1 MSKPTFFV
9 YMSIAIL
16 FACGET
22 VSETDSPTDGQPQ
35 SSEIGTTLDQ
45 EGKLALP
52 PCEQLTSGE
61 QSACETTIYS
71 LKDPNLIPDDSR
83 VSIQGVVG
91 VTRLNADGKY
101 SHLVLQLTPND
112 PAYSGDAFHAVWVYL
127 NNTDIED
134 LRDNPPAAGTY
145 IQVIGSVKTH
155 YGQRQLQLVEQVV
168 ELAQGQVP
176 LTPIEVNS
184 ADIATNGSLAWAM
197 EGALVKIRNP
207 QVTNAAPTP
216 GPGDGMD
223 GAPTYEFEVDG
234 GLLINDFLF
243 PGLPQP
249 ANGTQYT
256 EIIGHL
262 RYANDAFKLEP
273 RSAADIF

>member
-22 VSETDSPTDGQPQ
+22 VSEGVSQNNGQPQ
-35 SSEIGTTLDQ
+35 DPGAGTPLNQ

-52 PCEQLTSGE
+52 SCDQLTSGE

-71 LKDPNLIPDDSR
+71 LKDPNAIPEDSR

-101 SHLVLQLTPND
+101 SHLVLQVTPND
-112 PAYSGDAFHAVWVYL
+112 PAYSGDAFHAAWIYL
-127 NNTDIED
+127 NNTDTET
-134 LRDNPPAAGTY
+134 LRDNPPAVGTY

-155 YGQRQLQLVEQVV
+155 YGQRQLQRVEQVV
-168 ELAQGQVP
+168 ELAQGQGP

-184 ADIATNGSLAWAM
+184 ADIATNGALSWAM

-207 QVTNAAPTP
+207 QVTNATPTP
-216 GPGDGMD
+216 GPGDGID

-234 GLLINDFLF
+234 GLIINDFLF

-256 EIIGHL
+256 EIVGHL

>member
-22 VSETDSPTDGQPQ
+22 VTEGVPQTNGQAPSPTT
-35 SSEIGTTLDQ
+35 GTPLSQD
-45 EGKLALP
+45 GKLALP
-52 PCEQLTSGE
+52 SCEQLTSGE
-61 QSACETTIYS
+61 QSACETTIYA
-71 LKDPNLIPDDSR
+71 LKDPNVIPEDSR

-101 SHLVLQLTPND
+101 SHLVLQLTPDD
-112 PAYSGDAFHAVWVYL
+112 PAYSGDTFHAAWIYL
-127 NNTDIED
+127 NNTDIET
-134 LRDNPPAAGTY
+134 LRDDPPAVGTY

-155 YGQRQLQLVEQVV
+155 YGQRQLQRVEQVV
-168 ELAQGQVP
+168 ELSQGQAP
-176 LTPIEVNS
+176 LIPIEVNS
-184 ADIATNGSLAWAM
+184 ADIATNGALSWAL
-197 EGALVKIRNP
+197 EGALVKIRNA
-207 QVTNAAPTP
+207 QVTNASPPA
-216 GPGDGMD
+216 GPGDGID

-234 GLLINDFLF
+234 GLIVNDFLF

-249 ANGTQYT
+249 SNGTQYS
-256 EIIGHL
+256 EIVGHL